1 MSQSLSNNDII
12 NLVTNNN
19 DLKDYIK
26 SFNPIKDN
34 FFSIVEKVYNY
45 IENTYQV
52 SSSNKYRI
60 ILDILIKIINDLN
73 ITKNHQI
80 YLMESIHTMVFDYE
94 DQLEKQK
101 TVTISVQINENN
113 NHTNEEEFYE
123 SESLLT
129 FIPETENTPTP
140 IQTSISETIPTPTP
154 IPETETE
161 TESESLPKPT
171 AETDLTEF
179 NKIVNELYQTIY
191 DNINNEKIEPGNIP
205 SQLIIIVGKV
215 GNVISKYTDLSWD
228 IKKKILISAF
238 KKFQENIDKI
248 FPGINEIDKNLI
260 ITALTSVPTLFEY
273 FISVTTNKYTNYM
286 NRFINNIFVLPQ
298 NRNY

>member
-26 SFNPIKDN
+26 NFKPVKDN
-34 FFSIVEKVYNY
+34 FFLIVEKVCNY
-45 IENTYQV
+45 IENNYKV
-52 SSSNKYRI
+52 SRSNKYRI
-60 ILDILIKIINDLN
+60 IIDILIKIITDLN

-94 DQLEKQK
+94 DELEKRK
-101 TVTISVQINENN
+101 TVSISVQINEDN
-113 NHTNEEEFYE
+113 NHNNEEEFYE
-123 SESLLT
+123 TESL
-129 FIPETENTPTP
+129 PTP
-140 IQTSISETIPTPTP
+140 MPEMESTPTPTP
-154 IPETETE
+154 TPTPA
-161 TESESLPKPT
+161 SPK
-171 AETDLTEF
+171 ETDLNDF
-179 NKIVNELYQTIY
+179 NNIVNELYQTIY
-191 DNINNEKIEPGNIP
+191 DNINNEKIEPENIP

-215 GNVISKYTDLSWD
+215 GSAISKYTDLSWD

-238 KKFQENIDKI
+238 TKFQENIDKI

-273 FISVTTNKYTNYM
+273 FISITTNKYSNYM
-286 NRFINNIFVLPQ
+286 NRFVNNIFAFPQ
-298 NRNY
+298 NKNH

>member
-26 SFNPIKDN
+26 NFKPVKDN
-34 FFSIVEKVYNY
+34 FFLIVEKVCNY
-45 IENTYQV
+45 IENNYKV
-52 SSSNKYRI
+52 SRSNKYRI
-60 ILDILIKIINDLN
+60 IIDILIKIINDLN

-94 DQLEKQK
+94 DELEKRK
-101 TVTISVQINENN
+101 TVNISVQINEDN
-113 NHTNEEEFYE
+113 NHNNEEEFYE
-123 SESLLT
+123 TESLPT
-129 FIPETENTPTP
+129 PMPEMESTPSTTPT
-140 IQTSISETIPTPTP
+140 TTPTPTP
-154 IPETETE
+154 KPA
-161 TESESLPKPT
+161 SPK
-171 AETDLTEF
+171 ETDLNDF
-179 NKIVNELYQTIY
+179 NNIVNELYQTIY
-191 DNINNEKIEPGNIP
+191 DNINNEKIEPENIP

-215 GNVISKYTDLSWD
+215 GSAISKYTDLSWD

-238 KKFQENIDKI
+238 TKFQENIDKI

-273 FISVTTNKYTNYM
+273 FISITTNKYSNYM
-286 NRFINNIFVLPQ
+286 NRFMNNIFAFPQ
-298 NRNY
+298 NRNN

>member
-26 SFNPIKDN
+26 NFKPVKDN
-34 FFSIVEKVYNY
+34 FFLIVEKVCNY
-45 IENTYQV
+45 IENNYKV
-52 SSSNKYRI
+52 SRSNKYRI
-60 ILDILIKIINDLN
+60 IIDILIKIINDLN

-94 DQLEKQK
+94 DELEKRK
-101 TVTISVQINENN
+101 TVNISVQINEDN
-113 NHTNEEEFYE
+113 NHNNEEEFYE
-123 SESLLT
+123 TESL
-129 FIPETENTPTP
+129 PTP
-140 IQTSISETIPTPTP
+140 MPEMESTPSTTPTPTP
-154 IPETETE
+154 KPASPKETY
-161 TESESLPKPT
+161 LN
-171 AETDLTEF
+171 DF
-179 NKIVNELYQTIY
+179 NNIVNELYQTIY
-191 DNINNEKIEPGNIP
+191 DNINNEKIEPENIP

-215 GNVISKYTDLSWD
+215 GSAISKYTDLSWD

-238 KKFQENIDKI
+238 TKFQENIDKI

-273 FISVTTNKYTNYM
+273 FISITTNKYSNYM
-286 NRFINNIFVLPQ
+286 NRFVNNIFAFPQ
-298 NRNY
+298 NKNH